1 MQKYVKKS
9 EYASFTTA
17 TFGRSMIYNLYS
29 MFALVFFTECV
40 LKGVPNAGKIAG
52 TIILIARI
60 FDALNDP
67 IMGIIVDKTQTK
79 YGKFRPYLLWS
90 PFLIAVATTLLFWNA
105 GISSSAGK
113 VAYCAVTYI
122 MWGVC
127 FTIQDIPFWGL
138 SSAISPNENERT
150 KFISVAR
157 IGSTFGGIVPTLMVP
172 ILTDS
177 MDPSKAYLLAGL
189 VIGFVG
195 SGLSLLAFFGTRE
208 KLILRTEPKS
218 VKEIFGGFVK
228 NKYLMLLIGSC
239 VLASTIMMAQTASPY
254 VSKYLFDYVKEASD
268 SGVVSYRLLYAD
280 GSSSF
285 LTKGLILTVLSVMIG
300 LGMVPAMLLLP
311 VLKKKFDFKTIY
323 IASMIFGAAVS
334 IILYFVGFDKMGK
347 ASIFVLFFFLVLIG
361 IPLGIY
367 NVITYNMVADATD
380 YMEWKSGQRIEG
392 ISFAAQT
399 LISKASA
406 GIASF
411 ITGIVV
417 DASKIELYTK
427 DGFWVTS
434 ETVTEGLVVP
444 TAQNIAD
451 VRNWIFIM
459 ITLIPA
465 AGMLLTCIPMAFYDY
480 SGKKKEKIRAEL
492 DVIRAERLA
501 AAGVSE
507 QEQV

>member
-1 MQKYVKKS
+1 MEKHVKKS
-9 EYASFTTA
+9 EYACFTTA
-17 TFGRSMIYNLYS
+17 TFGRSMMYNLYS

-52 TIILIARI
+52 TIILVARI

-67 IMGIIVDKTQTK
+67 VMGIIVDKTQTK

-105 GISSSAGK
+105 GINSAAGK

-122 MWGVC
+122 LWGVC

-138 SSAISPNENERT
+138 SSAISPDENERT

-157 IGSTFGGIVPTLMVP
+157 LGSTFGGIIPTLLVP
-172 ILTDS
+172 MLTDS
-177 MDPSKAYLLAGL
+177 MDQSKAYLLAGL
-189 VIGFVG
+189 LIGFIG
-195 SGLSLLAFFGTRE
+195 SGLSLLAFFGTKE
-208 KLILRTEPKS
+208 KLILHTEPKS
-218 VKEIFGGFVK
+218 VKEIFGGFIK

-239 VLASTIMMAQTASPY
+239 LLASTVMMAQTASPY
-254 VSKYLFDYVKEASD
+254 VAKYLFDYQKVVSE
-268 SGVVSYRLLYAD
+268 SGVVSYKLLYAD
-280 GSSSF
+280 GTQSF

-300 LGMVPAMLLLP
+300 VGMVPAMLLLP
-311 VLKKKFDFKTIY
+311 ILKKKFDFKIIY
-323 IASMIFGAAVS
+323 IFSMLFGAAVNV
-334 IILYFVGFDKMGK
+334 ILYFVGFDKLGK
-347 ASIFVLFFFLVLIG
+347 ASIFVLFFFLILVG

-406 GIASF
+406 GVASL
-411 ITGIVV
+411 ITGFVV
-417 DASKIELYTK
+417 DASNIEKFTT
-427 DGFWVTS
+427 DGFWVTP
-434 ETVTEGLVVP
+434 ETVSEGLSVP
-444 TAQNIAD
+444 TAENVAD
-451 VRNWIFIM
+451 VRGWIFIM

-480 SGKKKEKIRAEL
+480 SGKKKQKIKTEL
-492 DVIRAERLA
+492 EVIREERLK
-501 AAGVSE
+501 SL
-507 QEQV
+507 QQ